1 MLELMDWIYWLQV
14 LHTGVFFF
22 ASGCVLY
29 VVYCGLV
36 GQTNV
41 FLWTSM
47 GVATT
52 IGAAN
57 FLNGFECPLTT
68 LIYHLAGRRDVADIL
83 LPTWIAELIMPV
95 SAVIFA
101 VGVALVARNHYLS
114 RGNGGGGDGPPY
126 FEG

>member
-1 MLELMDWIYWLQV
+1 MDWIYLLQ
-14 LHTGVFFF
+14 LIHTAVFFF

-36 GQTNV
+36 GRTNT

-47 GVATT
+47 AVASL

-68 LIYHLAGRRDVADIL
+68 LIYHLAGRRDIADIF
-83 LPTWIAELIMPV
+83 LPYWFARMIMPV
-95 SAVIFA
+95 SAAIFSF
-101 VGVALVARNHYLS
+101 GVVLVARNHYRGRVLVES
-114 RGNGGGGDGPPY
+114 RDSQRLPKS
-126 FEG
+126 

>member
-1 MLELMDWIYWLQV
+1 MDWIYLLQV
-14 LHTGVFFF
+14 VHTAVFFF

-47 GVATT
+47 SVASL

-68 LIYHLAGRRDVADIL
+68 LIYHLAGRRDIADIF
-83 LPTWIAELIMPV
+83 LPYRFARLIMPV
-95 SAVIFA
+95 SAA
-101 VGVALVARNHYLS
+101 VFTLGVALVARNHYRERVLA
-114 RGNGGGGDGPPY
+114 DGPKPPRSP
-126 FEG
+126 ES

>member
-1 MLELMDWIYWLQV
+1 MQIDWIYWLQ
-14 LHTGVFFF
+14 LIHTAVFFF

-36 GQTNV
+36 GRTNT

-47 GVATT
+47 AVASL

-68 LIYHLAGRRDVADIL
+68 LIYHLAGRRDIADIF
-83 LPTWIAELIMPV
+83 LPYWFARLIMPV
-95 SAVIFA
+95 SAA
-101 VGVALVARNHYLS
+101 VFTFGVALVARNHYRERGLS
-114 RGNGGGGDGPPY
+114 DGPESPRPP
-126 FEG
+126 ES

>member
-1 MLELMDWIYWLQV
+1 MDWIYWLQL

-41 FLWTSM
+41 FLWASM
-47 GVATT
+47 GIASL

-68 LIYHLAGRRDVADIL
+68 LIYHLAGRRDIADIF
-83 LPTWIAELIMPV
+83 LPDWFARLIMPV
-95 SAVIFA
+95 SAVIFT
-101 VGVALVARNHYLS
+101 VGVALVARNHYRRRLA
-114 RGNGGGGDGPPY
+114 GDGQKASRLQDS
-126 FEG
+126 